1 MRRATAG
8 ARRSEEPW
16 GAFASGSLVRG
27 GFVGVTAFGGKA
39 AVRPSLPPRRHCR
52 SLLRQVANADAR
64 SKRKR
69 PARRPRVPDATSR
82 GRPGLDLTFSSRPSG
97 AGGGAIAMAGLRAPE
112 GSFGLQYGSGC
123 ADGGCAL
130 RCERAARGEDQP
142 TMRDESA
149 SAARQ
154 RDFDGR
160 GCWVSERSLGAGDE
174 NVVGCLIPRDRQ
186 RARREGS
193 APFPVAAGPDQGT
206 SAQGAR
212 WTLERGVQP
221 VAQLRDGGGRWTG
234 EQRAVSGQSDAQ
246 GRAWAC
252 HRCKRCSRRR
262 IGGRGGDELL
272 PPSFGIARIAGGDQS
287 PRLGRGKAARRR
299 APQLVCF

>member
-1 MRRATAG
+1 
-8 ARRSEEPW
+8 
-16 GAFASGSLVRG
+16 
-27 GFVGVTAFGGKA
+27 
-39 AVRPSLPPRRHCR
+39 
-52 SLLRQVANADAR
+52 
-64 SKRKR
+64 
-69 PARRPRVPDATSR
+69 
-82 GRPGLDLTFSSRPSG
+82 
-97 AGGGAIAMAGLRAPE
+97 
-112 GSFGLQYGSGC
+112 
-123 ADGGCAL
+123 
-130 RCERAARGEDQP
+130 
-142 TMRDESA
+142 MRDESA

-160 GCWVSERSLGAGDE
+160 GCWVSERSLGAGDQ

-221 VAQLRDGGGRWTG
+221 VAQLRDGGGRWAG
-234 EQRAVSGQSDAQ
+234 EQSAVSGQSDAQ
-246 GRAWAC
+246 DRAWAC

-299 APQLVCF
+299 APQPDQRRVSDNLGTSGCASRWVDEDHHAGVVGAGGVAAADVGAISGPTVVQAQDPRPAGHDIGASERHVDSL